1 MGGIK
6 PIGSEKLQG
15 IDKIRRMI
23 EISRYNENFPQSVNE
38 TKSTEYSVYLADGN
52 LYNIE
57 KERQG
62 YIIKM
67 AINESNSD
75 YIDPM
80 KGRKYYS
87 SYSQALKR
95 LNLMAREINVL
106 HENEEGISLIGEQKK
121 KFILKTKK
129 KTTPPVDLG
138 TPPPA
143 DLGTPPPPAD
153 LGTPPPPA
161 DLGTPP
167 PPADL
172 GTPPPPDMGGDMGAP
187 PPDMGGDMGAPPPDM
202 GGDMG
207 APPPDMEGD
216 MGAPPPDMEGD
227 MGAPPPDMEG
237 DMGAP
242 PPDMEGEELDDEKP
256 KEKKVSEIKRIQI
269 LVGKLAQKIRSYE
282 EERDLSNKEVK
293 YIVNSI
299 LSAIDVDVLDEDDI
313 EQIISKLEGIDN
325 EEEEEDD
332 SFGDED
338 TETPP
343 EVMPEPPQEPE
354 MAESY
359 NTIGDAYNA
368 FMKSAYT
375 SSASKKLTSE
385 NEFEDYDP
393 EDYHLKRRN
402 RRIYN
407 PTPERFTHGTFAE
420 SSVDK
425 LLSKYFIIS
434 EDEKNQYE
442 LDRERKSNKVYQNN
456 KQNIIRLS
464 ESTDQLDSA
473 LEYIKENPRVKLIG
487 LSTKGN
493 LIFKEG
499 INEVKVTKFGKLI

>member
-38 TKSTEYSVYLADGN
+38 TKSTEYSISLADGN
-52 LYNIE
+52 LYKIE

-67 AINESNSD
+67 AINESDSD

-95 LNLMAREINVL
+95 LNLMVREINVL

-129 KTTPPVDLG
+129 KSQPTDLG
-138 TPPPA
+138 TPPPPDLGVPPPPA
-143 DLGTPPPPAD
+143 DLGVPPPPAD
-153 LGTPPPPA
+153 LGTPPP
-161 DLGTPP
+161 L
-167 PPADL
+167 
-172 GTPPPPDMGGDMGAP
+172 DMEGDMGAP

-216 MGAPPPDMEGD
+216 MGAPPPDMG
-227 MGAPPPDMEG
+227 G

-242 PPDMEGEELDDEKP
+242 PPDMEGEELDNEKP

-282 EERDLSNKEVK
+282 EESDLSNKEVK
-293 YIVNSI
+293 YIINSI

-313 EQIISKLEGIDN
+313 EQIIGKLEGVDD
-325 EEEEEDD
+325 EEGEEEDD

-354 MAESY
+354 MAEGY
-359 NTIGDAYNA
+359 DNIGDAYKD
-368 FMKSAYT
+368 FMGGAYT
-375 SSASKKLTSE
+375 SSASEQL
-385 NEFEDYDP
+385 EDYDP

-420 SSVDK
+420 SSADK
-425 LLSKYFIIS
+425 VLSKYFIIS

-442 LDRERKSNKVYQNN
+442 LDRERKSNKLYQNN

-464 ESTDQLDSA
+464 ESADQLDSA

>member
-38 TKSTEYSVYLADGN
+38 TKSTEYSISLADGN
-52 LYNIE
+52 LYKIE

-67 AINESNSD
+67 AINESDSD

-95 LNLMAREINVL
+95 LNLMVREINVL

-129 KTTPPVDLG
+129 KSQPT
-138 TPPPA
+138 

-153 LGTPPPPA
+153 LGVPPPPA

-167 PPADL
+167 PLDMGA
-172 GTPPPPDMGGDMGAP
+172 PPPDMGGDMGAP

-207 APPPDMEGD
+207 APPLDMGGD
-216 MGAPPPDMEGD
+216 MGT
-227 MGAPPPDMEG
+227 
-237 DMGAP
+237 P

-282 EERDLSNKEVK
+282 EESDLSNKEVK
-293 YIVNSI
+293 YIINSI

-313 EQIISKLEGIDN
+313 EQIIGKLEGVDD
-325 EEEEEDD
+325 EGEEEEDD

-354 MAESY
+354 MAEGY
-359 NTIGDAYNA
+359 DNIGDAYQD
-368 FMKSAYT
+368 FMGGAYT
-375 SSASKKLTSE
+375 SSASEQL
-385 NEFEDYDP
+385 EDYDP

-420 SSVDK
+420 SSADK
-425 LLSKYFIIS
+425 VLSKYFIIS

-464 ESTDQLDSA
+464 ESADQLDSA

-487 LSTKGN
+487 LSTNGN

-499 INEVKVTKFGKLI
+499 INEVKVTKLGKLI

>member
-38 TKSTEYSVYLADGN
+38 TKSNEYSVSLADGN
-52 LYNIE
+52 TYHID
-57 KERQG
+57 KERLG
-62 YIIKM
+62 YIIKI
-67 AINESNSD
+67 AINESNSE

-95 LNLMAREINVL
+95 LNLMVREINVL
-106 HENEEGISLIGEQKK
+106 SENEEGISLIGEQKK

-129 KTTPPVDLG
+129 KT
-138 TPPPA
+138 PPP
-143 DLGTPPPPAD
+143 T
-153 LGTPPPPA
+153 

-172 GTPPPPDMGGDMGAP
+172 GTPPPPDLGVPPPPDMGGNMAPPPPADLGVPP
-187 PPDMGGDMGAPPPDM
+187 PPDMGGDMGLPPPDM
-202 GGDMG
+202 GGDMAPPPPDMG
-207 APPPDMEGD
+207 GDMAPPPPDMGGDMAPPPPDMGGDMAPPPPDMEDEEGMGD
-216 MGAPPPDMEGD
+216 GG
-227 MGAPPPDMEG
+227 
-237 DMGAP
+237 
-242 PPDMEGEELDDEKP
+242 EKP

-282 EERDLSNKEVK
+282 EEKDLSNKEVK
-293 YIVNSI
+293 YIINSI

-313 EQIISKLEGIDN
+313 EQIIGKLEGVDDD
-325 EEEEEDD
+325 EEEEDI

-338 TETPP
+338 TETPS
-343 EVMPEPPQEPE
+343 EVIPEPPKEPE
-354 MAESY
+354 MAEGF
-359 NTIGDAYNA
+359 NNLTNA
-368 FMKSAYT
+368 FNNQMGGALAAGMT
-375 SSASKKLTSE
+375 KKLTRE
-385 NEFEDYDP
+385 NEFDDFDEFND
-393 EDYHLKRRN
+393 EYHKERRRGRKHYFN
-402 RRIYN
+402 
-407 PTPERFTHGTFAE
+407 PERLSHGTFAE
-420 SSVDK
+420 SKVEN
-425 LLSKYFIIS
+425 LLSKYFIIT
-434 EDEKNQYE
+434 EDEVKNYE
-442 LDRERKSNKVYQNN
+442 LKKERKTNQTYNVN

-464 ESTDQLDSA
+464 ESTNQMDSA

-499 INEVKVTKFGKLI
+499 INEVKVTKFGKLIWII

>member
-1 MGGIK
+1 
-6 PIGSEKLQG
+6 
-15 IDKIRRMI
+15 
-23 EISRYNENFPQSVNE
+23 
-38 TKSTEYSVYLADGN
+38 
-52 LYNIE
+52 
-57 KERQG
+57 
-62 YIIKM
+62 
-67 AINESNSD
+67 
-75 YIDPM
+75 
-80 KGRKYYS
+80 
-87 SYSQALKR
+87 
-95 LNLMAREINVL
+95 
-106 HENEEGISLIGEQKK
+106 
-121 KFILKTKK
+121 
-129 KTTPPVDLG
+129 
-138 TPPPA
+138 
-143 DLGTPPPPAD
+143 
-153 LGTPPPPA
+153 
-161 DLGTPP
+161 
-167 PPADL
+167 
-172 GTPPPPDMGGDMGAP
+172 MGAP
-187 PPDMGGDMGAPPPDM
+187 PPDMGG
-202 GGDMG
+202 
-207 APPPDMEGD
+207 E
-216 MGAPPPDMEGD
+216 
-227 MGAPPPDMEG
+227 
-237 DMGAP
+237 MGAP

-338 TETPP
+338 METPP

-368 FMKSAYT
+368 YMVDAYT
-375 SSASKKLTSE
+375 SSASEQL
-385 NEFEDYDP
+385 EDYDP

-420 SSVDK
+420 SSVDN

-464 ESTDQLDSA
+464 ESTHQLDSA

>member
-38 TKSTEYSVYLADGN
+38 TKSTEYSISLADGN
-52 LYNIE
+52 LYKIE

-67 AINESNSD
+67 AINESDSD

-95 LNLMAREINVL
+95 LNLMVREINVL

-129 KTTPPVDLG
+129 KSQPTDLG
-138 TPPPA
+138 TPPPP
-143 DLGTPPPPAD
+143 DLGVPPPPAD

-167 PPADL
+167 PL
-172 GTPPPPDMGGDMGAP
+172 DMGAP

-354 MAESY
+354 MAEGY
-359 NTIGDAYNA
+359 DNIGDAYQD
-368 FMKSAYT
+368 FMGGAYT
-375 SSASKKLTSE
+375 SSASEQL
-385 NEFEDYDP
+385 EDYDP

-420 SSVDK
+420 SSADK
-425 LLSKYFIIS
+425 VLSKYFIIS

-464 ESTDQLDSA
+464 ESADQLDSA

>member
-1 MGGIK
+1 
-6 PIGSEKLQG
+6 
-15 IDKIRRMI
+15 
-23 EISRYNENFPQSVNE
+23 
-38 TKSTEYSVYLADGN
+38 
-52 LYNIE
+52 
-57 KERQG
+57 
-62 YIIKM
+62 
-67 AINESNSD
+67 
-75 YIDPM
+75 
-80 KGRKYYS
+80 
-87 SYSQALKR
+87 
-95 LNLMAREINVL
+95 
-106 HENEEGISLIGEQKK
+106 
-121 KFILKTKK
+121 
-129 KTTPPVDLG
+129 
-138 TPPPA
+138 
-143 DLGTPPPPAD
+143 
-153 LGTPPPPA
+153 
-161 DLGTPP
+161 
-167 PPADL
+167 
-172 GTPPPPDMGGDMGAP
+172 MGGDMGAP

-343 EVMPEPPQEPE
+343 EAMPEPPQEPE

-434 EDEKNQYE
+434 EDEKTNTN
-442 LDRERKSNKVYQNN
+442 L
-456 KQNIIRLS
+456 IG
-464 ESTDQLDSA
+464 
-473 LEYIKENPRVKLIG
+473 KENQIKFIK
-487 LSTKGN
+487 T
-493 LIFKEG
+493 
-499 INEVKVTKFGKLI
+499 INKIL

>member
-38 TKSTEYSVYLADGN
+38 TKSTEYSISLADGN

-106 HENEEGISLIGEQKK
+106 HENEEGVSLIGEQKK

-129 KTTPPVDLG
+129 KSQPTDLG
-138 TPPPA
+138 TPPPPDLGVPPPPA
-143 DLGTPPPPAD
+143 DLGVPPPPAD
-153 LGTPPPPA
+153 LGTPPP
-161 DLGTPP
+161 L
-167 PPADL
+167 
-172 GTPPPPDMGGDMGAP
+172 DMGAP
-187 PPDMGGDMGAPPPDM
+187 PPDMGGE
-202 GGDMG
+202 MG

-216 MGAPPPDMEGD
+216 MGAPPPDMGGEMGAPPPDMEGD
-227 MGAPPPDMEG
+227 MSAPPPDMEG

-354 MAESY
+354 MAEGY
-359 NTIGDAYNA
+359 DNIGDAYQD
-368 FMKSAYT
+368 FMGGAYT
-375 SSASKKLTSE
+375 SSASE
-385 NEFEDYDP
+385 HFEDYDP

-420 SSVDK
+420 SSVDN

-464 ESTDQLDSA
+464 ESADQLDSA

>member
-38 TKSTEYSVYLADGN
+38 TKSNEYSISLADGN
-52 LYNIE
+52 TYHID
-57 KERQG
+57 KERLG
-62 YIIKM
+62 YIIKI
-67 AINESNSD
+67 AINESNSE

-95 LNLMAREINVL
+95 LNLMVREINVL
-106 HENEEGISLIGEQKK
+106 SENEEGISLIGEQKK

-129 KTTPPVDLG
+129 KTKPP
-138 TPPPA
+138 T
-143 DLGTPPPPAD
+143 
-153 LGTPPPPA
+153 

-172 GTPPPPDMGGDMGAP
+172 GTPPPPDLGVPPPPDMAPPPPDMGGGMAPP
-187 PPDMGGDMGAPPPDM
+187 PPDMGGDMAPPPPDM
-202 GGDMG
+202 GGDM
-207 APPPDMEGD
+207 APPPPDMGGD
-216 MGAPPPDMEGD
+216 MAPPPPDMGGD
-227 MGAPPPDMEG
+227 MAPPTPDMEDEEGMG
-237 DMGAP
+237 DDG
-242 PPDMEGEELDDEKP
+242 EKP

-282 EERDLSNKEVK
+282 EEKDLSNKEVK
-293 YIVNSI
+293 YIINSI

-313 EQIISKLEGIDN
+313 EQIIGKLEGVDDD
-325 EEEEEDD
+325 EEEEDI

-338 TETPP
+338 TETPS
-343 EVMPEPPQEPE
+343 EVIPKPPKEPE
-354 MAESY
+354 MAEGF
-359 NTIGDAYNA
+359 NNLTNA
-368 FMKSAYT
+368 FTNQMGGALAAGMT
-375 SSASKKLTSE
+375 KKLTRE
-385 NEFEDYDP
+385 NEFDDFDEFND
-393 EDYHLKRRN
+393 EYHKERRRGRKHYFN
-402 RRIYN
+402 
-407 PTPERFTHGTFAE
+407 PERLSHGTFAE
-420 SSVDK
+420 SKVEN
-425 LLSKYFIIS
+425 LLSKYFIIT
-434 EDEKNQYE
+434 EDEVKNYE
-442 LDRERKSNKVYQNN
+442 LKKDRKTNQTYNVN

-464 ESTDQLDSA
+464 ESTHQMDSA

>member
-38 TKSTEYSVYLADGN
+38 TKSNEYSISLADGN
-52 LYNIE
+52 TYHID
-57 KERQG
+57 KERLG
-62 YIIKM
+62 YIIKI
-67 AINESNSD
+67 AINESNSE

-95 LNLMAREINVL
+95 LNLMVREINVL
-106 HENEEGISLIGEQKK
+106 SENEEGISLIVEQKK

-129 KTTPPVDLG
+129 KTKPP
-138 TPPPA
+138 T
-143 DLGTPPPPAD
+143 
-153 LGTPPPPA
+153 

-172 GTPPPPDMGGDMGAP
+172 GTPPPPDLGVPP
-187 PPDMGGDMGAPPPDM
+187 PPDMGGDMAPPPPDM
-202 GGDMG
+202 GGDMAPPPPDMG
-207 APPPDMEGD
+207 GDMAPPPPDMGGDMAPPPPDMGGDMAPPPPDMEDEEGMGD
-216 MGAPPPDMEGD
+216 DG
-227 MGAPPPDMEG
+227 
-237 DMGAP
+237 
-242 PPDMEGEELDDEKP
+242 EKP

-282 EERDLSNKEVK
+282 EEKDLSNKEVK
-293 YIVNSI
+293 YIINSI

-313 EQIISKLEGIDN
+313 EQIIGKLEGVDDD
-325 EEEEEDD
+325 EEEEDI

-338 TETPP
+338 TETPS
-343 EVMPEPPQEPE
+343 EVIPEPPKEPE
-354 MAESY
+354 MAEGF
-359 NTIGDAYNA
+359 NNLTNA
-368 FMKSAYT
+368 FTNQMGGALAAGMT
-375 SSASKKLTSE
+375 KKLTRE
-385 NEFEDYDP
+385 NEFDDFDEFND
-393 EDYHLKRRN
+393 EYHKERRRGRKHYFN
-402 RRIYN
+402 
-407 PTPERFTHGTFAE
+407 PERLSHGTFAE
-420 SSVDK
+420 SKVEN
-425 LLSKYFIIS
+425 LLSKYFIIT
-434 EDEKNQYE
+434 EDEVKNYE
-442 LDRERKSNKVYQNN
+442 LKKDRKTNQTYNVN

-464 ESTDQLDSA
+464 ESTHQMDSA

>member
-38 TKSTEYSVYLADGN
+38 TKSTEYSISLADGN
-52 LYNIE
+52 IYKIE

-67 AINESNSD
+67 AINESNSE

-95 LNLMAREINVL
+95 LNLMVREINVL

-129 KTTPPVDLG
+129 KTPPPVDLGTPPPADLG

-167 PPADL
+167 PL
-172 GTPPPPDMGGDMGAP
+172 DMGGDMGAP

-202 GGDMG
+202 G
-207 APPPDMEGD
+207 
-216 MGAPPPDMEGD
+216 GD

-282 EERDLSNKEVK
+282 EESDLSNKEVK
-293 YIVNSI
+293 YIINSI

-313 EQIISKLEGIDN
+313 EQIIGKLEGVDD
-325 EEEEEDD
+325 EEGEEDD

-354 MAESY
+354 MAEGY
-359 NTIGDAYNA
+359 DNIGDAYQD
-368 FMKSAYT
+368 FMGGAYT
-375 SSASKKLTSE
+375 SSASEQL
-385 NEFEDYDP
+385 EDYDP

-420 SSVDK
+420 SSADK
-425 LLSKYFIIS
+425 VLSKYFIIS

-442 LDRERKSNKVYQNN
+442 LDRERKSNKLYQNN

-464 ESTDQLDSA
+464 ESADQLDSA

>member
-38 TKSTEYSVYLADGN
+38 TKSTEYSISLADGN
-52 LYNIE
+52 IYKIE

-67 AINESNSD
+67 AINESNSE

-95 LNLMAREINVL
+95 LNLMVREINVL

-129 KTTPPVDLG
+129 KTPPPVDLGTPPPADLG

-167 PPADL
+167 PL
-172 GTPPPPDMGGDMGAP
+172 DMGGDMGAP

-207 APPPDMEGD
+207 APPPDMG
-216 MGAPPPDMEGD
+216 
-227 MGAPPPDMEG
+227 
-237 DMGAP
+237 
-242 PPDMEGEELDDEKP
+242 GEELDDEKP

-282 EERDLSNKEVK
+282 EESDLSNKEVK
-293 YIVNSI
+293 YIINSI

-313 EQIISKLEGIDN
+313 EQIIGKLEGVDD
-325 EEEEEDD
+325 EEGEEEDD

-420 SSVDK
+420 SSADK
-425 LLSKYFIIS
+425 VLSKYFIIS

-442 LDRERKSNKVYQNN
+442 LDRERKSNKLYQNN

-464 ESTDQLDSA
+464 ESADQLDSA

>member
-38 TKSTEYSVYLADGN
+38 TKSTEYSISLADGN

-106 HENEEGISLIGEQKK
+106 HENEEGVSLIGEQKK

-129 KTTPPVDLG
+129 KSQ
-138 TPPPA
+138 PA
-143 DLGTPPPPAD
+143 DNLGTPPPPAD

-161 DLGTPP
+161 DLGVPP

-172 GTPPPPDMGGDMGAP
+172 GTPPPLDMGAP
-187 PPDMGGDMGAPPPDM
+187 PPDMGGEMGAPPPDM

-216 MGAPPPDMEGD
+216 MGAPT
-227 MGAPPPDMEG
+227 
-237 DMGAP
+237 
-242 PPDMEGEELDDEKP
+242 PDMEGEELDDEKP

-354 MAESY
+354 MAEAY
-359 NTIGDAYNA
+359 DNIGDAYQD
-368 FMKSAYT
+368 FMGGAYT
-375 SSASKKLTSE
+375 SSASEKL
-385 NEFEDYDP
+385 EDYDP

-464 ESTDQLDSA
+464 ESTHQLDSA

>member
-129 KTTPPVDLG
+129 KSQ
-138 TPPPA
+138 PA
-143 DLGTPPPPAD
+143 DNLGTPPPPAD

-172 GTPPPPDMGGDMGAP
+172 GTPPPPDMGGDIGAP

-207 APPPDMEGD
+207 APPPDMGGD
-216 MGAPPPDMEGD
+216 MGD
-227 MGAPPPDMEG
+227 PPPDMEG

-354 MAESY
+354 MAEGY
-359 NTIGDAYNA
+359 DNIGDAYQD
-368 FMKSAYT
+368 FMGGAYT
-375 SSASKKLTSE
+375 SSASEQL
-385 NEFEDYDP
+385 EDYDP

-420 SSVDK
+420 SSADK
-425 LLSKYFIIS
+425 VLSKYFIIS

-442 LDRERKSNKVYQNN
+442 LDRERKSNKLYQNN

-464 ESTDQLDSA
+464 ESADQLDSA

>member
-38 TKSTEYSVYLADGN
+38 TKSTEYSISLADGN
-52 LYNIE
+52 IYKIE

-67 AINESNSD
+67 AINESNSE

-95 LNLMAREINVL
+95 LNLMVREINVL

-129 KTTPPVDLG
+129 KTPPPSDLGTPPPSDLGTPPPADLGTPPPSDLG

-153 LGTPPPPA
+153 LGTPPP
-161 DLGTPP
+161 L
-167 PPADL
+167 
-172 GTPPPPDMGGDMGAP
+172 DMGGDMGAP
-187 PPDMGGDMGAPPPDM
+187 PPDMGGDMGAPPPLDM

-207 APPPDMEGD
+207 VPPPDMG
-216 MGAPPPDMEGD
+216 
-227 MGAPPPDMEG
+227 G

-282 EERDLSNKEVK
+282 EESDLSNKEVK
-293 YIVNSI
+293 YIINSI

-313 EQIISKLEGIDN
+313 EQIIGKLEGVDD
-325 EEEEEDD
+325 EEGEEEDD

-354 MAESY
+354 MAEGY
-359 NTIGDAYNA
+359 DNIGDAYQD
-368 FMKSAYT
+368 FMGGAYT
-375 SSASKKLTSE
+375 SSASEQL
-385 NEFEDYDP
+385 EDYDP

-420 SSVDK
+420 SSADK
-425 LLSKYFIIS
+425 VLSKYFIIS

-442 LDRERKSNKVYQNN
+442 LDRERKSNKLYQNN

-464 ESTDQLDSA
+464 ESADQLDSA
-473 LEYIKENPRVKLIG
+473 LEYIRENPRVKLMG

-499 INEVKVTKFGKLI
+499 INEVRVTKLGKLI

>member
-38 TKSTEYSVYLADGN
+38 TKSTEYSISLADGN
-52 LYNIE
+52 IYKIE

-67 AINESNSD
+67 AINESNSE

-95 LNLMAREINVL
+95 LNLMVREINVL

-129 KTTPPVDLG
+129 KTPPPSDLGTPPPADLGTPPPSDLG

-153 LGTPPPPA
+153 LGTPPP
-161 DLGTPP
+161 L
-167 PPADL
+167 
-172 GTPPPPDMGGDMGAP
+172 DMGGDMGAP
-187 PPDMGGDMGAPPPDM
+187 PPDMGGDMGAPPPLDM

-207 APPPDMEGD
+207 VPPPDMG
-216 MGAPPPDMEGD
+216 
-227 MGAPPPDMEG
+227 G

-282 EERDLSNKEVK
+282 EESDLSNKEVK
-293 YIVNSI
+293 YIINSI

-313 EQIISKLEGIDN
+313 EQIIGKLEGVDD
-325 EEEEEDD
+325 EEGEEEDD

-354 MAESY
+354 MAEGY
-359 NTIGDAYNA
+359 DNIGDAYQD
-368 FMKSAYT
+368 FMGGAYT
-375 SSASKKLTSE
+375 SSASEQL
-385 NEFEDYDP
+385 EDYDP

-420 SSVDK
+420 SSADK
-425 LLSKYFIIS
+425 VLSKYFIIS

-442 LDRERKSNKVYQNN
+442 LDRERKSNKLYQNN

-464 ESTDQLDSA
+464 ESADQLDSA
-473 LEYIKENPRVKLIG
+473 LEYIRENPRVKLMG

-499 INEVKVTKFGKLI
+499 INEVRVTKLGKLI

>member
-1 MGGIK
+1 M
-6 PIGSEKLQG
+6 
-15 IDKIRRMI
+15 
-23 EISRYNENFPQSVNE
+23 V
-38 TKSTEYSVYLADGN
+38 
-52 LYNIE
+52 
-57 KERQG
+57 
-62 YIIKM
+62 
-67 AINESNSD
+67 
-75 YIDPM
+75 
-80 KGRKYYS
+80 
-87 SYSQALKR
+87 
-95 LNLMAREINVL
+95 REINVL

-129 KTTPPVDLG
+129 KSQPTDLG
-138 TPPPA
+138 TPPPP
-143 DLGTPPPPAD
+143 DLGVPPPPAD

-167 PPADL
+167 PLDMGAPPPDMGGDMGAPPPDM
-172 GTPPPPDMGGDMGAP
+172 GGDMGSPPPDMGGDMGAP

-207 APPPDMEGD
+207 GD
-216 MGAPPPDMEGD
+216 MGT
-227 MGAPPPDMEG
+227 
-237 DMGAP
+237 P

-282 EERDLSNKEVK
+282 EESDLSNKEVK
-293 YIVNSI
+293 YIINSI

-313 EQIISKLEGIDN
+313 EQIIGKLEGVDD
-325 EEEEEDD
+325 EGEEEEDD

-354 MAESY
+354 MAEGY
-359 NTIGDAYNA
+359 DNIGDAYKD
-368 FMKSAYT
+368 FMGGAYT
-375 SSASKKLTSE
+375 SSASEQL
-385 NEFEDYDP
+385 EDYDP

-420 SSVDK
+420 SSADK
-425 LLSKYFIIS
+425 VLSKYFIIS

-464 ESTDQLDSA
+464 ESTHQLDSA